1 MEKLI
6 AEIESYTSELGI
18 TPQKFLRDVLNAP
31 WGQWDGWKVGKSSPT
46 MRNADRLREYMA
58 ENPPPAP
65 ASANAQNEDAA

>member
-1 MEKLI
+1 MEKFI
-6 AEIESYTSELGI
+6 SEIEAYTRALGI
-18 TPQKFLRDVLNAP
+18 TPQKLLRDALRAS
-31 WGQWDGWKVGKSSPT
+31 WGQWNDWKAGKSSPT